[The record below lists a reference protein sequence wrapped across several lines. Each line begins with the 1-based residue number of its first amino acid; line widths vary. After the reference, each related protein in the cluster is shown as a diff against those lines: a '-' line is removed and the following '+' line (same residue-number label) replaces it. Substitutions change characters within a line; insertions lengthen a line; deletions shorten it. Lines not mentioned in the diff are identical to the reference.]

1 MSTLRFP
8 HLPPRVRDEYERL
21 KSNNLTTRRPH
32 TSGGSPGARGPR
44 PDRIMKMGALIIVIL
59 FLLTLLITWSV
70 IAPEYRS
77 YPPNTVTVT
86 TGTGGGTVDYLYAVD
101 TLVYSVLEED
111 VGASSTLTATDE
123 WIVTGTLDSGTFPD
137 DTETQDG
144 TGVVYLEADDGN
156 GRQDNAFFLVPE
168 GVGTYTAWTPIAP
181 QNWQMVDDDP
191 PHDGDVTYVFTS
203 AHTQTDTYR
212 IEDTDA
218 MPVGYALDGNLFAF
232 AWGKLT
238 GPVGSGH
245 GLQNRVRTYGA
256 DFDDVVE
263 LFAIQNVWQNISVE
277 HVVNPVTGLDWTIA
291 EINAVEVGMVS
302 VAPVP
307 ITIRVTS
314 VGAVAPLRQL
324 NFALDVRHNVTAV
337 PAGREYYTLTMR
349 ALTDPGE
356 DITVSVYDH
365 VAPGWDTAF
374 TFTTSGYVT
383 ADFPLVEADH
393 VNAGEVWLR
402 YTDAGGDAVTPDGF
416 DIDLLNVRAYD
427 VEYTLE
433 VSFNWVGLDSEG
445 DPRLS
450 VVGYKSDAELMTL
463 QVLRSGAWTTLD
475 ANIFVA
481 GVMTSW
487 AFTLAPAD
495 VEGSA
500 LQVRFVDND
509 VTDNA
514 ASTIYLD
521 LLTVRVEM
529 VDESPAA
536 PIDVY
541 VDVSYDLWANEIILG
556 VHWVQTGGPEPA
568 LETGKWITVW
578 ADDVEIGTYAM
589 PMGGHVPPSTGY
601 RRVPAPWSF
610 FDGRDHNV
618 TAVGAVNVEWP
629 TWGGDQ
635 TYYSDPELERVSNF
649 PRFAVLMF
657 GLFCLLAVVAIV
669 AVRAIHK
676 RREEDEKGP

>member
-1 MSTLRFP
+1 M
-8 HLPPRVRDEYERL
+8 
-21 KSNNLTTRRPH
+21 
-32 TSGGSPGARGPR
+32 
-44 PDRIMKMGALIIVIL
+44 
-59 FLLTLLITWSV
+59 
-70 IAPEYRS
+70 
-77 YPPNTVTVT
+77 
-86 TGTGGGTVDYLYAVD
+86 
-101 TLVYSVLEED
+101 
-111 VGASSTLTATDE
+111 
-123 WIVTGTLDSGTFPD
+123 
-137 DTETQDG
+137 
-144 TGVVYLEADDGN
+144 
-156 GRQDNAFFLVPE
+156 
-168 GVGTYTAWTPIAP
+168 
-181 QNWQMVDDDP
+181 
-191 PHDGDVTYVFTS
+191 
-203 AHTQTDTYR
+203 
-212 IEDTDA
+212 
-218 MPVGYALDGNLFAF
+218 
-232 AWGKLT
+232 

-277 HVVNPVTGLDWTIA
+277 HVVNPVTGLDWTLA
-291 EINAVEVGMVS
+291 EINAVETGMVA
-302 VAPVP
+302 VAPVA

-314 VGAVAPLRQL
+314 VGAVAPLRQH
-324 NFALDVRHNVTAV
+324 NFVLDVRHNVTAV
-337 PAGREYYTLTMR
+337 PAGREYYVLTMR

-374 TFTTSGYVT
+374 TFTTNAYAT
-383 ADFPLVEADH
+383 ETFDLVEADH

-402 YTDAGGDAVTPDGF
+402 YTDVGGDAVATDGF

-433 VSFNWVGLDSEG
+433 VSFNWVGLESEG
-445 DPRLS
+445 DPILS

-463 QVLRSGAWTTLD
+463 QVLRSGVWTTLD

-529 VDESPAA
+529 VDEAPAA

-568 LETGKWITVW
+568 LETGKWVTVW
-578 ADDVEIGTYAM
+578 ADGVEMGSYTM
-589 PMGGHVPPSTGY
+589 PPGGHMLPSTGKL
-601 RRVPAPWSF
+601 RIAAPWSF

-618 TAVGAVNVEWP
+618 TAIGAVNVEWP

-635 TYYSDPELERVSNF
+635 TYYSDPELETISNF